1 MNGLRYALHTMLSW
15 NYVIPVAPLVGASSR
30 SPVLLTID
38 PGLTE
43 AGAEAV
49 GDLLFLSSYR
59 YIGTNENTFLLSKQS
74 LNHDGRL

>member
-1 MNGLRYALHTMLSW
+1 M
-15 NYVIPVAPLVGASSR
+15 LVGPLASR

-49 GDLLFLSSYR
+49 GGLLQI
-59 YIGTNENTFLLSKQS
+59 YIQVEMK
-74 LNHDGRL
+74 

>member
-1 MNGLRYALHTMLSW
+1 MNGLQFALHTMLSW
-15 NYVIPVAPLVGASSR
+15 NDVIPVAPLAGASSR

-49 GDLLFLSSYR
+49 GGTLFLSSYR
-59 YIGTNENTFLLSKQS
+59 YIGTGGEEMRVSS
-74 LNHDGRL
+74 YYLNSYTS